1 LKTLEL
7 TEATGS
13 LPEYVQQ
20 ARDEPLVLTRAGRAV
35 AAVVRLAD
43 EDLESLA
50 VGTHPDFHAIIE
62 RSRARYREEGGISL
76 DEIRR
81 KYSVGT

>member
-1 LKTLEL
+1 MKTLEL
-7 TEATGS
+7 TEATDS

-20 ARDEPLVLTRAGRAV
+20 ARDEPLVLTRAGKAV
-35 AAVVRLAD
+35 AAVVPLAD

-62 RSRARYREEGGISL
+62 RSRARYQAEGGISFE
-76 DEIRR
+76 EIRR
-81 KYSVGT
+81 KYGVET